1 MGILKTKFQTDGQK
15 SLLSTAAASMVAG
28 TLYTYPDNFRAF
40 KALIAAKYSG
50 AQVTVAK
57 DFVFGETNKSA
68 EFLKKF
74 PLGKVPAFEGTD
86 GLILTESNAIAY
98 YVANDELRG
107 GSDAKA
113 RAQVMQ
119 WMCWADNE
127 VLPAA
132 CNWVFPTLGI
142 MQFNK
147 TQTERSKEDIKAALN
162 LLNDHLLTKTFLV
175 GERISLADVAVACV
189 MLSLYKQVL
198 DPNFRK
204 PFGNVTR
211 WFNTVVNQPNFKAVS
226 GVVELCTKMAEFDSK
241 KFAEFS
247 GKGDNKK
254 EKKEKAPKQE
264 AKKPEKKKEEK
275 KAEPEE
281 VAAPVEKKPCP
292 FEKMPKGTFDLEEWK
307 RFYSNNDEP
316 ESVAWFW
323 EHFDHENYSIWR
335 GDYKYNDELSMV
347 FMSCNLIGGM
357 FQRLD
362 KLNKNAFAS
371 VCLFGEDNNS
381 SISGLWV
388 FKGHEL
394 AFELDDNWSVDY
406 SGYTWRKLESKS
418 DEAKKLVDQYWK
430 WEGTDE
436 KGRKFNQGK
445 IFK

>member
-1 MGILKTKFQTDGQK
+1 
-15 SLLSTAAASMVAG
+15 MVAG

>member
-1 MGILKTKFQTDGQK
+1 LGRLT
-15 SLLSTAAASMVAG
+15 SLPSSL
-28 TLYTYPDNFRAF
+28 
-40 KALIAAKYSG
+40 
-50 AQVTVAK
+50 
-57 DFVFGETNKSA
+57 
-68 EFLKKF
+68 KF

-189 MLSLYKQVL
+189 MLTLYKQVL

-281 VAAPVEKKPCP
+281 LAAPVEKKPCP

-406 SGYTWRKLESKS
+406 SGYNWRKLESKS

>member
-1 MGILKTKFQTDGQK
+1 MGGSFF
-15 SLLSTAAASMVAG
+15 STTAASMVAG
-28 TLYTYPDNFRAF
+28 TLYTYPDDFRAF

-74 PLGKVPAFEGTD
+74 PLGKVPAFEGSD

-98 YVANDELRG
+98 YVANDGLRG
-107 GSDAKA
+107 GSDATA
-113 RAQVMQ
+113 RAQAMQ

-147 TQTERSKEDIKAALN
+147 TQTERSKEDIKAALK
-162 LLNDHLLTKTFLV
+162 LLNDQLLTKTFLV
-175 GERISLADVAVACV
+175 GERISLADIAVACV
-189 MLSLYKQVL
+189 MISLYKQVL
-198 DPNFRK
+198 DPSFRK

-226 GVVELCTKMAEFDSK
+226 GAVELCTKMAEFDAK

-264 AKKPEKKKEEK
+264 VKKPEKKKEEK

-281 VAAPVEKKPCP
+281 PAAPVEKKPDP

-316 ESVAWFW
+316 ESVKWFW
-323 EHFDHENYSIWR
+323 EHFDHENCSTWR
-335 GDYKYNDELSMV
+335 GDYKYNDELTMV

-371 VCLFGEDNNS
+371 VCLFGENNDS
-381 SISGLWV
+381 SISGIWV
-388 FKGHEL
+388 FKGQSL
-394 AFELDDNWSVDY
+394 AFELSEDWQIDY
-406 SGYTWRKLESKS
+406 ASYGWKKLDSKS
-418 DEAKKLVDQYWK
+418 DECKAQVAQYWK
-430 WEGTDE
+430 WEGNDAQ
-436 KGRKFNQGK
+436 GRPFNQGK
-445 IFK
+445 ILK